1 MRRDGLRSIQRAARL
16 LCRLIFVFSPIIA
29 RKFPNNAALLAAL
42 GAALV
47 ACEELERRVTEQLPP
62 GV

>member
-1 MRRDGLRSIQRAARL
+1 MKRDGMRSIRRVARI
-16 LCRLIFVFSPIIA
+16 LCRLIFVFSPVIT

-42 GAALV
+42 STALL
-47 ACEELERRVTEQLPP
+47 ACEELERRIDEQLPP